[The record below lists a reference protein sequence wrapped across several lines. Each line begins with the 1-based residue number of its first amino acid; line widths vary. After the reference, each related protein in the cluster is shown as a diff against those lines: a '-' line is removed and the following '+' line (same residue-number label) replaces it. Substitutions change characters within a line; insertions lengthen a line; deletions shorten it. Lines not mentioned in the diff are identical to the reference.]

1 MKSNDTVGVTFV
13 NAVVG
18 RGILNGVLNIQL
30 GCLNFDADEKGKVSN
45 DLSVACRL
53 RMDVE
58 CAKDLRDSLDALLK
72 LVDEAKAKGIPTVG
86 NGADHV
92 AEGKPS

>member
-18 RGILNGVLNIQL
+18 RGILSGVINVQLGVLA
-30 GCLNFDADEKGKVSN
+30 FDADKDGKVSN

-53 RMDVE
+53 RMDVK
-58 CAKDLRDSLDALLK
+58 CAEDLRDSLDALLK
-72 LVDEAKAKGIPTVG
+72 LVDEAKAKGMSTVG
-86 NGADHV
+86 NGADHTV
-92 AEGKPS
+92 EGKPN